1 MKKIEIKKPQE
12 YLDLIAANKDK
23 YLYNDHPSDGIDLF
37 SDTKIEQ
44 IGWHACTFDFLQ
56 YRTLAEFMEETC
68 EGTLT
73 FNDHPMG
80 FNAYAI
86 INNPEQAAK
95 QLKEFC
101 IEQIKKE
108 NIPKDDYDEDQLEAL
123 EFFGIK
129 L

>member
-1 MKKIEIKKPQE
+1 MKKVEIEKPQE

-37 SDTKIEQ
+37 CDDKIEQ

-56 YRTLAEFMEETC
+56 YRTLAQFMEENC
-68 EGTLT
+68 DGTLT

-86 INNPEQAAK
+86 IDDVDKTAE
-95 QLKEFC
+95 QLKAFC
-101 IEQIKKE
+101 VEQIKKE
-108 NIPKDDYDEDQLEAL
+108 NITLEDCDDDQLEAM
-123 EFFGIK
+123 EFFGLK
-129 L
+129 

>member
-1 MKKIEIKKPQE
+1 MKKVEIEKPQE

-37 SDTKIEQ
+37 SDDIIEQ

-56 YRTLAEFMEETC
+56 YRILAQFMEENC

-86 INNPEQAAK
+86 IDNPKKAAK

-108 NIPKDDYDEDQLEAL
+108 NVSINECDEDQIEAIK
-123 EFFGIK
+123 FFGIK
-129 L
+129 

>member
-1 MKKIEIKKPQE
+1 MKKTSIEKPQE

-37 SDTKIEQ
+37 CDTNIEQ

-56 YRTLAEFMEETC
+56 YRDLAAFMEDNCDGE
-68 EGTLT
+68 LV

-86 INNPEQAAK
+86 IVDATKTAEQ
-95 QLKEFC
+95 LREFC
-101 IEQIKKE
+101 INKIKEE
-108 NIPKDDYDEDQLEAL
+108 NIPEDELDDDQKEAM
-123 EFFGIK
+123 EFFKI
-129 L
+129 

>member
-1 MKKIEIKKPQE
+1 MKKTSIDKPQE
-12 YLDLIAANKDK
+12 YLDLIAKNKDN

-37 SDTKIEQ
+37 CDDAIET

-56 YRTLAEFMEETC
+56 YRDLAKFMEDNCDGE
-68 EGTLT
+68 LV

-86 INNPEQAAK
+86 IDDATKTAQ

-101 IEQIKKE
+101 IDKITKE
-108 NIPKDDYDEDQLEAL
+108 NIPIDELDDDQKEAL
-123 EFFGIK
+123 KFFELK
-129 L
+129 V

>member
-1 MKKIEIKKPQE
+1 MKKIEIEKPQE
-12 YLDLIAANKDK
+12 YLDLIAKHKSD

-37 SDTKIEQ
+37 CDDKIEQ

-56 YRTLAEFMEETC
+56 YRDLAQFMEDNC

-86 INNPEQAAK
+86 IDDANATAK

-101 IEQIKKE
+101 IQKIKKE
-108 NIPKDDYDEDQLEAL
+108 NISADDYDEDQLEAL
-123 EFFGIK
+123 EFFDIK
-129 L
+129 I

>member
-1 MKKIEIKKPQE
+1 MKKISIEKPQE
-12 YLDLIAANKDK
+12 YLDLIALNKDK

-37 SDTKIEQ
+37 CDDKIEQ

-56 YRTLAEFMEETC
+56 YRDLASFMEENC
-68 EGTLT
+68 EGELV

-86 INNPEQAAK
+86 IDDPVKTAK

-101 IEQIKKE
+101 IKRIKEE
-108 NIPKDDYDEDQLEAL
+108 NIPADELDEDQLEAM

-129 L
+129 V